1 MRLVGHNE
9 LTNKDGDYVMAFF
22 TATLLTLVYFRE
34 GILFTPVWAQ
44 DLGHTTRLIPPL
56 SIEVHSLSQKS
67 ESYIY
72 VIDSVIVT
80 TIFSVVFLFFIFI

>member
-22 TATLLTLVYFRE
+22 TATLLTFVYFTE

-44 DLGHTTRLIPPL
+44 DLGCMNPFNPATF
-56 SIEVHSLSQKS
+56 
-67 ESYIY
+67 Y
-72 VIDSVIVT
+72 
-80 TIFSVVFLFFIFI
+80 